1 MKRNC
6 FKTEMKAFY
15 LRLPLLFMLAF
26 SGFACSNKSVEI
38 STDERV
44 DEMFSGFSSGNK
56 PGVAV
61 MLVHDGKIVLQK
73 SYGNANLEAETPIT
87 ADTAFRL
94 ASVSKQ
100 FAAMAIL
107 ILQQDGALSI
117 DDPVSQYVPE
127 LAPYGEV
134 TIRHILLHTGGMPD
148 YYDDIDTSQ
157 GMPTNADAA
166 IVLGEMAS
174 PLFAPGEKYAYSN
187 SGYDMLGPVVEAA
200 SGMPFVQ
207 FVQARI
213 FDVAGMSSS
222 LVHDHTEPEIRNR
235 ALGYDPDGAGFKLN
249 DADLLNGI
257 VGSGG
262 IYATLN
268 DMFKWDQAL
277 YGEQLVN
284 QDLIEQAFSS
294 GRSND
299 GELLN
304 YGFGWRIDD
313 YEGYRTVRHGGSWV
327 GFRTHIV
334 RIPELRFAAV
344 LLSNR
349 SDFEAEAAIDKI
361 VASYLKSI
369 Q

>member
-1 MKRNC
+1 V
-6 FKTEMKAFY
+6 FAIA
-15 LRLPLLFMLAF
+15 LFA
-26 SGFACSNKSVEI
+26 FACSSKSNETPTAELVDNMFADF
-38 STDERV
+38 ST
-44 DEMFSGFSSGNK
+44 GNK

-61 MLVHDGKIVLQK
+61 MLVHNGKVVLQK
-73 SYGNANLEAETPIT
+73 SYGNANLELMTPIT

-127 LAPYGEV
+127 LAPYGDV

-148 YYDDIDTSQ
+148 YYDGIDTSA

-166 IVLGEMAS
+166 VVLGEMAS
-174 PLFAPGEKYAYSN
+174 PLFAAGEKYAYSN

-200 SGMPFVQ
+200 AGMPFVE
-207 FVQARI
+207 FVQQRI
-213 FDVAGMSSS
+213 FDVAGMTSSV
-222 LVHDHTEPEIRNR
+222 VHDHTLPEVKNR
-235 ALGYDPDGAGFKLN
+235 AIGYDPSGDGFQLN
-249 DADLLNGI
+249 DADPLNGI

-262 IYATLN
+262 IYSTLN
-268 DMFKWDQAL
+268 DMFMWDQAL
-277 YGEQLVN
+277 YGEKLISEEL
-284 QDLIEQAFSS
+284 QDLAFSS

-304 YGFGWRIDD
+304 YGFGWRVDTLD
-313 YEGYRTVRHGGSWV
+313 GHKRLRHSGSWV

-334 RIPELRFAAV
+334 RIPDLKFAAV
-344 LLSNR
+344 MLSNR
-349 SDFEAEAAIDKI
+349 SDFEAEGYIDEI
-361 VASYLKSI
+361 TSSYLKSV